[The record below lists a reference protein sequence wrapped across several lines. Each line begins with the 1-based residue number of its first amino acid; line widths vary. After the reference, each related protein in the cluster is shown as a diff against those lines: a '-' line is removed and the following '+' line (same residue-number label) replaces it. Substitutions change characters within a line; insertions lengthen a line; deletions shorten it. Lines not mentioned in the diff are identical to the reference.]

1 MSIEAGC
8 DVKAEDAHKEILESV
23 NQGIFTLSTQSPSSE
38 LKHDHESN
46 EPKEPESR
54 HEAQNVNADELR
66 IQSLVNAPRN
76 SPILPMPTPQ
86 IKKDDIFID
95 SPPCQEMTP
104 PNHKPLTSSARRSKS
119 RKRRSSGGTINRTLN
134 ARIEDSIVDH
144 DNLESVLPD
153 SD

>member
-1 MSIEAGC
+1 M
-8 DVKAEDAHKEILESV
+8 
-23 NQGIFTLSTQSPSSE
+23 
-38 LKHDHESN
+38 
-46 EPKEPESR
+46 
-54 HEAQNVNADELR
+54 
-66 IQSLVNAPRN
+66 NAPRN